1 MEQTEISKKL
11 VRIEESIDNLIH
23 LRDRLLNSNTA
34 GHVQSIRLQI
44 NSLTNR
50 IKSNIHS
57 INSLLTAPVYKVKIH
72 EVDSNGHTQTSIIH
86 MTNGTEE
93 EIRKYFKLQEI
104 LLGKHIEILEI
115 KRYLSEIIK

>member
-34 GHVQSIRLQI
+34 GHIQSIRLQI

-57 INSLLTAPVYKVKIH
+57 INSLLTAPVYKVKIY
-72 EVDSNGHTQTSIIH
+72 EVDSNGHTQTTVIH
-86 MTNGTEE
+86 MTNATEE

-115 KRYLSEIIK
+115 KRCHSEIIK

>member
-34 GHVQSIRLQI
+34 GHIQSIRLQI

-57 INSLLTAPVYKVKIH
+57 IKSLLTAPVHKVMIY
-72 EVDSNGHTQTSIIH
+72 EVDSNCHTQTTTIY
-86 MTNGTEE
+86 MANATEE
-93 EIRKYFKLQEI
+93 EICKYFKLQEI
-104 LLGKHIEILEI
+104 LFGKHIEILEI
-115 KRYLSEIIK
+115 KRCLSEIIK

>member
-34 GHVQSIRLQI
+34 GHIQSIRLQI
-44 NSLTNR
+44 NSLTSR

-57 INSLLTAPVYKVKIH
+57 INSLLIAPVYKVTIH
-72 EVDSNGHTQTSIIH
+72 EVDSNGNNQTTTIH
-86 MTNGTEE
+86 MTNATEE

-104 LLGKHIEILEI
+104 LFGKHIKILEI
-115 KRYLSEIIK
+115 KRCLSEIRK

>member
-34 GHVQSIRLQI
+34 GHIQSIRLQF

-57 INSLLTAPVYKVKIH
+57 INSLLIAPVHKVKVY
-72 EVDSNGHTQTSIIH
+72 EVDSGGHTQTTVIH
-86 MTNGTEE
+86 MTNATEE

-104 LLGKHIEILEI
+104 LSGKHIEILEI
-115 KRYLSEIIK
+115 KRCHSEIIK